1 MKQGPGKD
9 IFTEMQRMNRMDCV
23 QFQEVLHE
31 LDRPGT
37 EGATL
42 CERALA
48 HAEMCSDCAALLT
61 EAESLD
67 FALRQAAAESAELQA
82 PPRLETFL
90 LQEFRRE
97 RSATASRGVRWQL
110 AAFGVAAAVLL
121 ALGLSLH
128 RQNLVAPGGNG
139 ASGVNSVQTSVQG
152 STPASD
158 NSAAKKTPV
167 AATNSSSQAAGNLA
181 KATLTDDSE
190 YATAF
195 MPLPY
200 AYDPSE
206 LEGGA
211 VVRVVLPRAALV
223 SYGLPVE
230 GMGVADHVTADM
242 VVSQDGTPQA
252 IRLVAQAQ
260 ANANSDSDTDF

>member
-1 MKQGPGKD
+1 MKQDPGKD
-9 IFTEMQRMNRMDCV
+9 IYMDRQRMTRMDCA

-37 EGATL
+37 EGAAL

-48 HAEMCSDCAALLT
+48 HAELCGDCATLLT
-61 EAESLD
+61 EVESLD
-67 FALRQAAAESAELQA
+67 FPLRQLAAESAELQA
-82 PPRLETFL
+82 PPRLETLL

-97 RSATASRGVRWQL
+97 KSAAASRGVRWQL
-110 AAFGVAAAVLL
+110 AAFGIAATVLL

-128 RQNLVAPGGNG
+128 RQHLVTRGGNG
-139 ASGVNSVQTSVQG
+139 AGGVTSAQSSAQAPDHSATTAPTVATDP
-152 STPASD
+152 STKTGA
-158 NSAAKKTPV
+158 NSAQGA
-167 AATNSSSQAAGNLA
+167 QAND
-181 KATLTDDSE
+181 TE
-190 YATAF
+190 YTTAY

-211 VVRVVLPRAALV
+211 VVRVVLPRAALA

-252 IRLVAQAQ
+252 IRLVAQA
-260 ANANSDSDTDF
+260 NANSDTDADF

>member
-1 MKQGPGKD
+1 MKQESGREDFAEAK
-9 IFTEMQRMNRMDCV
+9 RMNRMDCA

-37 EGATL
+37 EGGAL

-48 HAEMCSDCAALLT
+48 HAEFCSDCAALMT
-61 EAESLD
+61 EVESLD
-67 FALRQAAAESAELQA
+67 FALGQVATESAELQA
-82 PPRLETFL
+82 PPRLETLL

-97 RSATASRGVRWQL
+97 KSARASRRVRWQL
-110 AAFGVAAAVLL
+110 AAFAVAAAVLL
-121 ALGLSLH
+121 ALGLTLH
-128 RQNLVAPGGNG
+128 RQHLVRSGDVNSAQNSTQTAAQVPGGSAA
-139 ASGVNSVQTSVQG
+139 ASTATSAPDSNTQ
-152 STPASD
+152 SSA
-158 NSAAKKTPV
+158 NSALTA
-167 AATNSSSQAAGNLA
+167 QA
-181 KATLTDDSE
+181 DDAE
-190 YATAF
+190 YATAY

-211 VVRVVLPRAALV
+211 VVRVVLPRAALL

-230 GMGVADHVTADM
+230 GMGVADQVTADM

-252 IRLVAQAQ
+252 IRLVAQA
-260 ANANSDSDTDF
+260 NANSDSDTDF

>member
-1 MKQGPGKD
+1 MKQESGKED
-9 IFTEMQRMNRMDCV
+9 FAEAKRMNRMDCA

-37 EGATL
+37 EGGAL

-48 HAEMCSDCAALLT
+48 HAEFCSDCAALLT
-61 EAESLD
+61 EVESLD
-67 FALRQAAAESAELQA
+67 FALGQVAAESEELQA
-82 PPRLETFL
+82 PPRVETLL

-97 RSATASRGVRWQL
+97 RSAAASRGVRWQL
-110 AAFGVAAAVLL
+110 AAFAVAAAVLL
-121 ALGLSLH
+121 ALGITLH
-128 RQNLVAPGGNG
+128 RQHLVMLGD
-139 ASGVNSVQTSVQG
+139 VNSAQN
-152 STPASD
+152 STRTGAQVAD
-158 NSAAKKTPV
+158 NSAATTS
-167 AATNSSSQAAGNLA
+167 ATTAPDGGTQASANSAQTAQ
-181 KATLTDDSE
+181 TDDAE
-190 YATAF
+190 YTTAY

-211 VVRVVLPRAALV
+211 VVRVVLPRAALA

-230 GMGVADHVTADM
+230 GMGVGDQVTADM

-252 IRLVAQAQ
+252 IRLVAQA
-260 ANANSDSDTDF
+260 NANSDTDADF

>member
-1 MKQGPGKD
+1 MKQDPGKEH
-9 IFTEMQRMNRMDCV
+9 FMEGKRMDRMGCA

-31 LDRPGT
+31 LDRPGM

-48 HAEMCSDCAALLT
+48 HAELCGDCATLLI
-61 EAESLD
+61 EVESLD
-67 FALRQAAAESAELQA
+67 FSLRQAAEESAELQA
-82 PPRLETFL
+82 PPRLETLL

-97 RSATASRGVRWQL
+97 KSATASRGVRWQL
-110 AAFGVAAAVLL
+110 AAFGIAAAVLL

-128 RQNLVAPGGNG
+128 RQHLVTPGGNVAG
-139 ASGVNSVQTSVQG
+139 GVTSAQTPTQA
-152 STPASD
+152 PD
-158 NSAAKKTPV
+158 NSAAIAADSNRKTK
-167 AATNSSSQAAGNLA
+167 ANSASTAQ
-181 KATLTDDSE
+181 TDDVE
-190 YATAF
+190 YTTAF
-195 MPLPY
+195 MLLPY

-211 VVRVVLPRAALV
+211 VVRVMLPRAALV

-252 IRLVAQAQ
+252 IRLVAQA
-260 ANANSDSDTDF
+260 NSNSDNNADF

>member
-1 MKQGPGKD
+1 MKQEPGKD
-9 IFTEMQRMNRMDCV
+9 IFTEVQRMNRMDCA

-48 HAEMCSDCAALLT
+48 HAESCSDCATLLI
-61 EAESLD
+61 EVESLD
-67 FALRQAAAESAELQA
+67 FSLRQVAAESAELQA
-82 PPRLETFL
+82 PARVESLL

-97 RSATASRGVRWQL
+97 KSATASRGVRWQL
-110 AAFGVAAAVLL
+110 AAFGIAAAVLL

-128 RQNLVAPGGNG
+128 RQHLVTPGGVNATQSSTQNAGQPSAQAPDNPG
-139 ASGVNSVQTSVQG
+139 AT
-152 STPASD
+152 
-158 NSAAKKTPV
+158 KTPV
-167 AATNSSSQAAGNLA
+167 ATTNSSSQAAGDSA
-181 KATLTDDSE
+181 SAAASDDSE
-190 YATAF
+190 YATAY
-195 MPLPY
+195 MPLPG

-252 IRLVAQAQ
+252 IRLVAQA
-260 ANANSDSDTDF
+260 NANSDSDTDF

>member
-1 MKQGPGKD
+1 MKQDPGKD
-9 IFTEMQRMNRMDCV
+9 IFTEMQRTNRMDCA

-37 EGATL
+37 EGAVV

-48 HAEMCSDCAALLT
+48 HAETCSACATLLT
-61 EAESLD
+61 EVESLD
-67 FALRQAAAESAELQA
+67 FSLRQIGEDTSELQA
-82 PPRLETFL
+82 PPRLETLL

-97 RSATASRGVRWQL
+97 KSATTSRRVRWQ
-110 AAFGVAAAVLL
+110 VAAIGIAAAILL
-121 ALGLSLH
+121 ALGLTLH
-128 RQNLVAPGGNG
+128 RQQLETPDG
-139 ASGVNSVQTSVQG
+139 AG
-152 STPASD
+152 STGVASTQ
-158 NSAAKKTPV
+158 TPNGQ
-167 AATNSSSQAAGNLA
+167 AATKTSDGNTLAGESTAQAEES
-181 KATLTDDSE
+181 DDSE
-190 YATAF
+190 YATAY

-211 VVRVVLPRAALV
+211 VVRVVLPRAALA

-230 GMGVADHVTADM
+230 GMGVTDQVTADM

-252 IRLVAQAQ
+252 IRLVAQSDT
-260 ANANSDSDTDF
+260 NTDSDF

>member
-1 MKQGPGKD
+1 MKQEPGKD
-9 IFTEMQRMNRMDCV
+9 IFTEMQRMNRMDCA

-48 HAEMCSDCAALLT
+48 HAESCGDCATLLI
-61 EAESLD
+61 EVESLD
-67 FALRQAAAESAELQA
+67 FSLRQVAAESAELQV
-82 PPRLETFL
+82 PVRVESLL

-97 RSATASRGVRWQL
+97 KSATASRGVRWQL
-110 AAFGVAAAVLL
+110 AAFGIAAAVLL
-121 ALGLSLH
+121 TLGFSLH
-128 RQNLVAPGGNG
+128 RQHLVTPGG
-139 ASGVNSVQTSVQG
+139 VNATQISTQTAGQA
-152 STPASD
+152 PD
-158 NSAAKKTPV
+158 NSAATK
-167 AATNSSSQAAGNLA
+167 ATVTAPDSNNHSQTAGNSAQAAQM
-181 KATLTDDSE
+181 DDGE
-190 YATAF
+190 YATAY
-195 MPLPY
+195 MPLPG

-252 IRLVAQAQ
+252 IRLVAQA
-260 ANANSDSDTDF
+260 NANSDSDTDF

>member
-1 MKQGPGKD
+1 MKREPGKD
-9 IFTEMQRMNRMDCV
+9 IFTEMQRTNRMDCA

-48 HAEMCSDCAALLT
+48 HAELCSDCATLLI
-61 EAESLD
+61 EVESLD
-67 FALRQAAAESAELQA
+67 FSLRQAAADSSDLQA
-82 PPRLETFL
+82 PPRLETLL

-97 RSATASRGVRWQL
+97 KSATASRGLRWQL
-110 AAFGVAAAVLL
+110 AAFGIAAAVLL

-128 RQNLVAPGGNG
+128 RQHLVTPG
-139 ASGVNSVQTSVQG
+139 GVNSAQTS
-152 STPASD
+152 TPTAGPSSAPAPD
-158 NSAAKKTPV
+158 NPAATKAPV
-167 AATNSSSQAAGNLA
+167 ATTNSSSRAAGDSA
-181 KATLTDDSE
+181 SAAASDDSE
-190 YATAF
+190 YATAY
-195 MPLPY
+195 MPLPG

-211 VVRVVLPRAALV
+211 VVRVVLPRAALI

-252 IRLVAQAQ
+252 IRLVAQA
-260 ANANSDSDTDF
+260 NANSDSDTDF